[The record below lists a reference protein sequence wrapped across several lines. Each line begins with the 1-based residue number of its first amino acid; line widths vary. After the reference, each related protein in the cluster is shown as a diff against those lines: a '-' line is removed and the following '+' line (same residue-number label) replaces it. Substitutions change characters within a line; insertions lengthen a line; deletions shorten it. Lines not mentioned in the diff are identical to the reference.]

1 MNLIPIGKYIP
12 GKSWFHN
19 INPST
24 KIISIFIIM
33 LCIFI
38 VPVNT
43 NYINIYILV
52 FLLFLSFTVVISCK
66 LPLIKIL
73 AGLRPILFLITFTVF
88 IQILYVQGDSN
99 NIIGNF
105 TFNISLTSVP
115 AILAWLLFYNLTKR
129 KIRYRVS
136 YFLISLFLV
145 FYLQYILYYGNLYS
159 YSVTLYQE
167 SLIRSLFI
175 FLRIVNL
182 IILTSILTHTTKTT
196 ELNQGLEKVLKPFK
210 LIKLPVESIA
220 MMISL
225 TLRFI
230 PTLLEETD
238 KIIKAQASRGLDFK
252 YSKLNKKIKQ
262 IISLLIPIFV
272 ISFQRSE
279 DLANAMEVR
288 GYVVGEERTSVDT
301 FKSHSGDYILISCT
315 ILVFFVILVLTL
327 I

>member
-12 GKSWFHN
+12 GKSWFYN

-43 NYINIYILV
+43 NFINIYILL

-73 AGLRPILFLITFTVF
+73 SGLRPILFLITFTIF

-99 NIIGNF
+99 SIIGNF
-105 TFNISLTSVP
+105 TFNLSLTSIP
-115 AILAWLLFYNLTKR
+115 AILVWLLFYNLTKR
-129 KIRYRVS
+129 KIKYRVS
-136 YFLISLFLV
+136 YFFISLFLV

-182 IILTSILTHTTKTT
+182 IILTSLLTHTTKTT

-210 LIKLPVESIA
+210 LLKLPVESIA

-238 KIIKAQASRGLDFK
+238 KIIKAQASRGVDFK

-301 FKSHSGDYILISCT
+301 FKSNSGDYILISCT
-315 ILVFFVILVLTL
+315 MLIFFVILILTL